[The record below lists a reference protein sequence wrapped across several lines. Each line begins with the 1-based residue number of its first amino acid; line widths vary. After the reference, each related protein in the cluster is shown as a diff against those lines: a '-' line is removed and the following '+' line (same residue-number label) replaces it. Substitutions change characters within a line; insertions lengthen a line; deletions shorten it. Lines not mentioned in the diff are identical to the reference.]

1 MASDKKYDISFE
13 KSTETELDRQKA
25 IMNKFMPVSYY
36 EHHKLFLDTDVL
48 RMMDQY
54 RIALEKRQELS
65 EIKWVELDSNPNE
78 QNYPEVTC

>member
-48 RMMDQY
+48 KMMDMY
-54 RIALEKRQELS
+54 KESFAKPASI
-65 EIKWVELDSNPNE
+65 EISSHE
-78 QNYPEVTC
+78 QDYPEATC